1 MNNSLKGKDFGFDII
16 PDMLISVHMIR
27 LPIYHSKHEKM
38 PLLHA

>member
-16 PDMLISVHMIR
+16 PDMLISVDTIR
-27 LPIYHSKHEKM
+27 LSIYHSKDKKM